1 MERQQTADS
10 FLPPFYKLL
19 EAHGDEVLAYVRR
32 LVPGEHE
39 DVFQEAVLRALRS
52 YPRLSHAD
60 HLRAWFYRVATTTV
74 FDHSSRK
81 RPEILVAELP
91 ERGQVEDRVDDEF
104 DSLVERLPDG
114 AKKAL
119 QLRFVRDLSYEDIAD
134 ELGCSNAAARQR
146 VSSAVRRLREE
157 L

>member
-1 MERQQTADS
+1 MERKQTATS
-10 FLPPFYKLL
+10 YLPPFYKLL

-32 LVPGEHE
+32 LSPTDHE

-52 YPRLSHAD
+52 YPRLSHGD

-74 FDHSSRK
+74 FDHATEGR
-81 RPEILVAELP
+81 REVLVP
-91 ERGQVEDRVDDEF
+91 DVPDGHHVDAQIDLEF
-104 DSLVERLPDG
+104 DALVERLPEG
-114 AKKAL
+114 AKRAL
-119 QLRFVRDLSYEDIAD
+119 QLRFVDDLPYEDIANR
-134 ELGCSNAAARQR
+134 LGCSSAAARQR